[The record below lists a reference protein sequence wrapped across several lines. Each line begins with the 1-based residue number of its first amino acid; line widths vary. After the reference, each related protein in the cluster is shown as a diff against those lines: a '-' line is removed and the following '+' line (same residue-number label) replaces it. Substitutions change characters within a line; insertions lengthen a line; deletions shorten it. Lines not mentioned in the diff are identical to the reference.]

1 MIKAI
6 IFDMDGVLVD
16 SEIYIAKAIGLYF
29 EKLGIK
35 IKESDHTQN
44 IGTGE
49 AEIIKMVGSR
59 HNLEIDVEQAKI
71 DSYKIYGE
79 LVKKM
84 GITVGSRR
92 FIENAKKAGMKMG
105 IATSADRFKLNIN
118 LKAANLD
125 PDDFAVI
132 LSGDQVE
139 RRKPSPDIYLLAAEK
154 MGLENKEAL
163 VFEDATLGVIAAL
176 RANSSCVGIT
186 TSFSKEELI
195 NSGADFAFESL
206 DQFEDFSTIEE
217 FNQLLLKYRA
227 KEKATQTRLNA
238 YTPFSEFKV
247 GAALVSKKTKV
258 IYSGCNVENSSY
270 GATICAER
278 SAILASVAKEGSLE
292 IEQLVVVAQPIAVP
306 CAICLQVIAEFAT
319 PETLIHLYDTKGA
332 GKSYTFGQLLP
343 HPFYFKK

>member
-6 IFDMDGVLVD
+6 VFDMDGVLVD
-16 SEIYIAKAIGLYF
+16 SETYIAKAIELYF

-35 IKESDHTQN
+35 IKKSDHTQN

-79 LVKKM
+79 LVKGM
-84 GITVGSRR
+84 GITAGSHR
-92 FIENAKKAGMKMG
+92 FIENCKKAKLKMG
-105 IATSADRFKLNIN
+105 IATSADRFKLDIN
-118 LKAANLD
+118 LKAAKLD
-125 PDDFAVI
+125 SEDFAVI

-139 RRKPSPDIYLLAAEK
+139 NRKPAADIYLLAAEK
-154 MGLENKEAL
+154 MGLRNDEIL

-176 RANSSCVGIT
+176 KANSSCCGIT
-186 TSFSKEELI
+186 TSFTKEELLK
-195 NSGADFAFESL
+195 SGADFALESL

-227 KEKATQTRLNA
+227 KEKATQIRLNA

-247 GAALVSKKTKV
+247 GAAVISKKTKT
-258 IYSGCNVENSSY
+258 IYSGCNVENSSF

-278 SAILASVAKEGSLE
+278 SAILAAVANEGSFE
-292 IEQLVVVAQPIAVP
+292 IDQLVVIAQPAAVP
-306 CAICLQVIAEFAT
+306 CAICLQVIAEFAS
-319 PETLIHLYDTKGA
+319 PETLIHLYDTKGE
-332 GKSYTFGQLLP
+332 GKSYRFDQLLP